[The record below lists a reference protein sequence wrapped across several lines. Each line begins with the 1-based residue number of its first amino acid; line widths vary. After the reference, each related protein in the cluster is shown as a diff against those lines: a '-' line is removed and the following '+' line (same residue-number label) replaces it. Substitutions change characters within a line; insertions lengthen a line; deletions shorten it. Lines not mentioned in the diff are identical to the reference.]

1 MDTAPDR
8 GFPLEDHHNLGGDDS
23 SPDLEDRSSGNECIY
38 PQVKNLHQSEDL
50 DKRMAQHSIVHHR
63 WKQGKTLDW
72 ISYSITLR
80 GEALKTL
87 AVVLE
92 GYPGIDTSVEEF
104 VLHKPHKPV
113 LHRWEAFKE
122 LRDTVEDPKHRENA
136 TVLISV
142 FDGAMSASGDVI
154 TTLNKTGRIE
164 CDKLDLAFSLGEI
177 VVLNSFGVTSA
188 HYLIDFD
195 EDKDGW
201 TADLECID
209 WNGSHFGRRTTS
221 VQIPWYDG
229 EKRIDSLDL
238 CPLKW
243 HKDRESLEA
252 LLVARGR
259 KFEALRGYHFMHCDG
274 ASYHDHSAGNFPAR
288 GGKPVHGR
296 VVIDAHAYY
305 ECQGMTKPGWERLDP
320 GSSMMPQSPTSIARR
335 QTHRDSPSYEEHA
348 DFRREILN
356 RAVAAATAA
365 ASPVYGDNKLQQS
378 GLGNMLK
385 KAQDVKAQRNIVD
398 QPVLSEEQCMVTHT
412 HVKGMD
418 LSKREWGVFYVE
430 DLADI
435 EWRPEIF
442 KRLVLQEGVKEMALT
457 AIKHKQEANV
467 DIDVVPGKGR
477 GLLLLTFGP
486 PGTGKTMTAEAVA
499 EECHLLLFSKSAG
512 DLGSNTAFVE
522 KALDMAF
529 QCCTLW
535 NAVMLLDEADV
546 FLAKRTL
553 EGLQRNELVSIFLRK
568 LEHYQGIL
576 FLTTNRMESI
586 DAAFQSRIDLMLPF
600 DPLTREARHD
610 RFGVYPEELEELAAM
625 DLNGRE
631 IKNLVKMALVLH
643 VAEDKGQGA
652 DNNTKVIGGNL
663 LKLAKMRIRAQQLLK
678 E

>member
-1 MDTAPDR
+1 
-8 GFPLEDHHNLGGDDS
+8 
-23 SPDLEDRSSGNECIY
+23 
-38 PQVKNLHQSEDL
+38 
-50 DKRMAQHSIVHHR
+50 
-63 WKQGKTLDW
+63 
-72 ISYSITLR
+72 
-80 GEALKTL
+80 
-87 AVVLE
+87 
-92 GYPGIDTSVEEF
+92 
-104 VLHKPHKPV
+104 
-113 LHRWEAFKE
+113 
-122 LRDTVEDPKHRENA
+122 
-136 TVLISV
+136 
-142 FDGAMSASGDVI
+142 
-154 TTLNKTGRIE
+154 
-164 CDKLDLAFSLGEI
+164 
-177 VVLNSFGVTSA
+177 
-188 HYLIDFD
+188 
-195 EDKDGW
+195 
-201 TADLECID
+201 
-209 WNGSHFGRRTTS
+209 
-221 VQIPWYDG
+221 
-229 EKRIDSLDL
+229 
-238 CPLKW
+238 
-243 HKDRESLEA
+243 
-252 LLVARGR
+252 
-259 KFEALRGYHFMHCDG
+259 
-274 ASYHDHSAGNFPAR
+274 
-288 GGKPVHGR
+288 
-296 VVIDAHAYY
+296 
-305 ECQGMTKPGWERLDP
+305 
-320 GSSMMPQSPTSIARR
+320 MPQSPTSIAHR
-335 QTHRDSPSYEEHA
+335 QTHPDSPSYEEHA

-385 KAQDVKAQRNIVD
+385 KAQDIKAQRNVVD

-418 LSKREWGVFYVE
+418 LSKREWGVFYIE

-435 EWRPEIF
+435 ERRPEIF

-499 EECHLLLFSKSAG
+499 EECHLPLFSISAG
-512 DLGSNTAFVE
+512 DLGSNPTFVG

-535 NAVMLLDEADV
+535 NAVMLLDEANV

-586 DAAFQSRIDLMLPF
+586 DAAFQSRINLMLPF
-600 DPLTREARHD
+600 DPLTREARREVWSNFVKVEVNNGGSSSSSDD
-610 RFGVYPEELEELAAM
+610 RFGIYPEELEELAAM

-631 IKNLVKMALVLH
+631 IKNLVKTALVLH

>member
-1 MDTAPDR
+1 MDTTPDR

-23 SPDLEDRSSGNECIY
+23 SPESEARSSGNECIY
-38 PQVKNLHQSEDL
+38 PQVKNLHQYVDHKQERWSELTSHKQESEDL
-50 DKRMAQHSIVHHR
+50 DKRMAQHSIVHR

-72 ISYSITLR
+72 ISYSISLR

-104 VLHKPHKPV
+104 VLHKPYKPV

-122 LRDTVEDPKHRENA
+122 FRDTVEDPKHRENA
-136 TVLISV
+136 TVFISV
-142 FDGAMSASGDVI
+142 FDDAMSASGDVI

-188 HYLIDFD
+188 HCLIDFD

-209 WNGSHFGRRTTS
+209 WNGSQFGRRTTS

-243 HKDRESLEA
+243 RKDRESLET
-252 LLVARGR
+252 LLVAHGR
-259 KFEALRGYHFMHCDG
+259 KFEALRGYHVMHCDG

-288 GGKPVHGR
+288 DGKP
-296 VVIDAHAYY
+296 
-305 ECQGMTKPGWERLDP
+305 
-320 GSSMMPQSPTSIARR
+320 
-335 QTHRDSPSYEEHA
+335 
-348 DFRREILN
+348 
-356 RAVAAATAA
+356 
-365 ASPVYGDNKLQQS
+365 S

-385 KAQDVKAQRNIVD
+385 KAQDVKAQRNVVD

-442 KRLVLQEGVKEMALT
+442 RRLVLQEGVKEMALT
-457 AIKHKQEANV
+457 VIKHKQEANV

-499 EECHLLLFSKSAG
+499 EECHLPLFSISAG
-512 DLGSNTAFVE
+512 DLGSNPTFVE
-522 KALDMAF
+522 KTLDMAF

-553 EGLQRNELVSIFLRK
+553 KGLQRNELSNFVKAEVNNGGS
-568 LEHYQGIL
+568 
-576 FLTTNRMESI
+576 SSSS
-586 DAAFQSRIDLMLPF
+586 D
-600 DPLTREARHD
+600 D

-631 IKNLVKMALVLH
+631 IKNLVKTALVLH